1 MPQKTRIRTE
11 IKQKRQ
17 SLGRLRKSILDRK
30 IRAQIERYEPFL
42 SARTVLLYAS
52 MNDEIDTLKLIKKH
66 HAKKRILLPTVCT
79 DTSSLKLYELT
90 DMTSLKAGY
99 QGILEI
105 PHCEATERTHEDI
118 DLCIVPGLAFDNR
131 GHRIGYGK
139 GFYDG
144 LLSKVAAPKV
154 ALAYDFQVVEEVP
167 KEDHDIPVN
176 SIITPS
182 EIIECKS

>member
-66 HAKKRILLPTVCT
+66 HATKRILLPTVCT